1 MAKRPFDQIN
11 NIDQLITTSG
21 RLGGHFFDKET
32 MRAFNSRILS
42 DLYPVSDSEGYFVTS
57 ERFDYD
63 TPRTYSV
70 RYYVVIHNDD
80 ENSDRIDVGSV
91 YGGYQL
97 GSAYLA
103 KKKAKELATADI
115 LNKN

>member
-1 MAKRPFDQIN
+1 MAKRPYDQIN
-11 NIDQLITTSG
+11 NINQLITTSE

-42 DLYPVSDSEGYFVTS
+42 DLYRVGDSEGYFVTS

-63 TPRTYSV
+63 TPRTYTV
-70 RYYVVIHNDD
+70 RYYVVIHNDE
-80 ENSDRIDVGSV
+80 ENSDRVDIGTV

-103 KKKAKELATADI
+103 KKKAKELVADYN
-115 LNKN
+115 LDKN